1 MRDVMRG
8 PVLALALAL
17 LGAAHIAG
25 ASEPLYRFAPVPSWV
40 QAITPDYAAP
50 LPAGGVADGAWDLL
64 LDRQTRVNPDGQDF
78 YQHSATRITNASG
91 LDQQTQL
98 DIEVDPS
105 FQTLTLHSLKVVRQG
120 RVIDQKPVARIT
132 ALPQETELREK
143 IYNGTY
149 NINVLLSDVRVG
161 DVVEYDYTSHS
172 VERIFPGVFSERMPV
187 AWAVPVLR
195 QRVRVLAPENLP
207 LFFRT
212 GDGSTPTVAVRAGV
226 RELEWQWHDL
236 AAITGDSDRPKW
248 YSTWPNLEISSVR
261 NWSEAA
267 QRIAP
272 LYEVHPVRNAA
283 LAQVVAEIRRSGGT
297 PAEQALHAL
306 QFVQEQIRYVSIS
319 IGPGGFRPTPPQIT
333 LERRFGDCK
342 DKSLL
347 LATLLNE
354 LGGHA
359 QVALVNTRQGKVLV
373 SYLPTPYAFNHAIVR
388 LQLDTQVYWLDG
400 TADKQYSP
408 LSTAAP
414 ADFERA
420 LVADPAVTELE
431 SIPRPALGA
440 STKASEISVDL
451 RAGYDKPAKLQIS
464 TFYRGKL
471 ADQTRQKLADETP
484 AERQSNYIN
493 YIVGYYPGAKTAAP
507 IETLDDVVKNVLE
520 VRESYTL
527 EHPFKRNHNGRWE
540 LFLQADEIYRFTDEL
555 KSSVRKAPLRIAYP
569 IDVRQTVRALLPESK
584 SINNET
590 VRVDNPA
597 FHYESVVSYSDT
609 GGVPLLTLDYHYQ
622 SLADFVEVAELPKYQ
637 QDRTRAYDDTGY
649 YVRSSATSTTST
661 IFTVQRR
668 QPVGTT
674 AWVPRLFELAAGVFM
689 VVACYFVGRWNP
701 PPMPSEL
708 NWPVGIR
715 GWLWV
720 AVLSV
725 TVWPLVTIGRHT
737 MEVMSLLD
745 VKHWER
751 LQSTVPAPWREW
763 AAPILLVIM
772 VCGVFLFV
780 MQLLLLFLF
789 FRRRTS
795 VPYLF
800 IFLSWMSVFYNGVVW
815 AVPVSF
821 QLHSEWNEPRVIFGL
836 LGMVAFAGLFTMYFL
851 SSKRVKA
858 TFVRR
863 RAERGWEAAV
873 LTSPART

>member
-1 MRDVMRG
+1 MRDLVRG

-25 ASEPLYRFAPVPSWV
+25 AGEPLYRFAPVPDWV
-40 QAITPDYAAP
+40 QVITPDYAAP

-64 LDRQTRVNPDGQDF
+64 LDRQTRVNPDGRDF
-78 YQHSATRITNASG
+78 YQHWATRITNASG
-91 LDQQTQL
+91 LDQQTQI
-98 DIEVDPS
+98 DIQVDPS

-120 RVIDQKPVARIT
+120 HVIDQKPVARIT

-195 QRVRVLAPENLP
+195 QRIRVLAPENLQ
-207 LFFRT
+207 LLFRT
-212 GDGSTPTVAVRAGV
+212 GDGSTPTVTVHAGV
-226 RELEWQWHDL
+226 RELQWQWHDL

-248 YSTWPNLEISSVR
+248 YSTWPSLEISSVR
-261 NWSEAA
+261 NWGEVAR
-267 QRIAP
+267 RIAP
-272 LYEVHPVRNAA
+272 LYEVSPVRNPA
-283 LAQVVAEIRRSGGT
+283 LAQVVEEIRRSGGT

-359 QVALVNTRQGKVLV
+359 QVALVNTRLGKVL
-373 SYLPTPYAFNHAIVR
+373 SSSLPTPYSFNHAIVR
-388 LQLDTQVYWLDG
+388 LRLDNQVYWLDG

-431 SIPRPALGA
+431 SIPRPATGA
-440 STKASEISVDL
+440 STKRSEVSVDL
-451 RAGYDKPAKLQIS
+451 RAGYDKPATLQIN

-493 YIVGYYPGAKTAAP
+493 YIVGYYPGARTAAP
-507 IETLDDVVKNVLE
+507 IEILDDVAKNVLE

-540 LFLQADEIYRFTDEL
+540 LLLQADEIYGYTNEL

-569 IDVRQTVRALLPESK
+569 IDVRQNVRALLPESM

-597 FHYESVVSYSDT
+597 FHYESVVSYADT

-622 SLADFVEVAELPKYQ
+622 ALADFVDVAELPKYQ

-649 YVRSSATSTTST
+649 YVRSHAASTTIT
-661 IFTVQRR
+661 AQRK
-668 QPVGTT
+668 QPVGKT
-674 AWVPRLFELAAGVFM
+674 AWVPRLFELAAWLFAVLAF
-689 VVACYFVGRWNP
+689 YFVGRWNP

-720 AVLSV
+720 VVLSV
-725 TVWPLVTIGRHT
+725 TLWPFVTLVRHIN
-737 MEVMSLLD
+737 EVMSLLD
-745 VKHWER
+745 VKHWDR
-751 LQSTVPAPWREW
+751 LQSTVPAPWGEW

-772 VCGVFLFV
+772 ACGVFLWA
-780 MQLLLLFLF
+780 MQFLLLFLF

-821 QLHSEWNEPRVIFGL
+821 QLHPEWDEPRVIFGL
-836 LGMVAFAGLFTMYFL
+836 LGMVACAGLFTIYFL
-851 SSKRVKA
+851 RSKRVKA

-863 RAERGWEAAV
+863 WVKRGWESTV
-873 LTSPART
+873 LTSPAGT

>member
-1 MRDVMRG
+1 MRDVLRG

-17 LGAAHIAG
+17 SGAAHIAG
-25 ASEPLYRFAPVPSWV
+25 AGEPLYRFAPVPSWV

-50 LPAGGVADGAWDLL
+50 LPADGVAYGAWDLL
-64 LDRQTRVNPDGQDF
+64 LDRQTRVNPDGLDF
-78 YQHSATRITNASG
+78 YQHWATRIINASG
-91 LDQQTQL
+91 LDQQTQI
-98 DIEVDPS
+98 DIQVDPS

-120 RVIDQKPVARIT
+120 HVIDQKPVARIT

-172 VERIFPGVFSERMPV
+172 VERIFPGVFSERMSV

-195 QRVRVLAPENLP
+195 QRIRILAPENLQ

-212 GDGSTPTVAVRAGV
+212 GDGSTPTVTVRGGV
-226 RELEWQWHDL
+226 RELQWQWHDL

-261 NWSEAA
+261 SWSEVA
-267 QRIAP
+267 RRVAP
-272 LYEVHPVRNAA
+272 LYEVPPVRNPA
-283 LAQVVAEIRRSGGT
+283 LAQVVGEIRRSGGT

-333 LERRFGDCK
+333 LARRFGDCK

-359 QVALVNTRQGKVLV
+359 QVALVNTRQGKVLS

-388 LQLDTQVYWLDG
+388 LQLDNQVYWLDG

-420 LVADPAVTELE
+420 LVTDPAVTELE
-431 SIPRPALGA
+431 SIPRPAQGA
-440 STKASEISVDL
+440 STKTSEVSVDL
-451 RAGYDKPAKLQIS
+451 RAGYDKPATLQIS

-493 YIVGYYPGAKTAAP
+493 YIVGYYPGARTAAP

-540 LFLQADEIYRFTDEL
+540 IFLQADEIYGFTNEL

-569 IDVRQTVRALLPESK
+569 IDVRQTIRVLLPPNLSFD
-584 SINNET
+584 NET

-597 FHYESVVSYSDT
+597 FHYQSVVSYSDT

-622 SLADFVEVAELPKYQ
+622 SLADFVDVAGLPKYQ
-637 QDRTRAYDDTGY
+637 QDRARAYDDTGY
-649 YVRSSATSTTST
+649 YVRSSAASTTVT
-661 IFTVQRR
+661 AQRKR
-668 QPVGTT
+668 SVGTT
-674 AWVPRLFELAAGVFM
+674 AWVPRLFELAAWLFTILTG
-689 VVACYFVGRWNP
+689 YFVGRWNP
-701 PPMPSEL
+701 APMPSEL

-720 AVLSV
+720 AALSV
-725 TVWPLVTIGRHT
+725 TVWPFVTVVRHT
-737 MEVMSLLD
+737 SEVMSLLD
-745 VKHWER
+745 VKHWDR
-751 LQSTVPAPWREW
+751 LQSTVPAPWGEL

-772 VCGVFLFV
+772 ACGVLLMV
-780 MQLLLLFLF
+780 MQFLLLFLF

-821 QLHSEWNEPRVIFGL
+821 QLHPEWDEPRVIFGL
-836 LGMVAFAGLFTMYFL
+836 LGMVACAGLFTIYFL
-851 SSKRVKA
+851 RSKRVKA

-863 RAERGWEAAV
+863 RAERGWEATV
-873 LTSPART
+873 LTSPAGT